1 MNFLKSF
8 SSYSNFAIAYSGIY
22 IYIMISFIKKFEQSS
37 RECWDM
43 PAINNYGDAPLSYGD
58 LTQEIAKLQLEWAA
72 AGLVKGD
79 RVAINAASC
88 TNWGIV
94 FMAAVTGGYVPCQMF
109 NGFLPADAMGLVNHS
124 GSKILYTEE
133 RLYKQMS
140 LEAVPEE
147 IAIFDTKS
155 GTLLESTG
163 NFAQIHEKV
172 TAEYKAISAEEVS
185 YADRPMDDLCT
196 IMYTSGSTG
205 NPKGVMLTVENY
217 SANVE
222 VIPEI
227 FPYRRG
233 DNYLSILPYAHI
245 FGLTYDLVTPLCIG
259 MHVVPLCLP
268 PIPKFLSA
276 GLCETQPH
284 VVMLVPLVL
293 TKMKEDTIGEF
304 VRSKTGAAKLANPSE
319 NKAFTKALRT
329 IFMEALGGNVELIVT
344 GGAALPEELED
355 LLINIGIPI
364 VTGYGMT
371 ECAPTMTLGRPGN
384 YKKKECGIPVRTI
397 NLKIN
402 SADPENVPGEV
413 LVSGPVVFKGYYK
426 NPDADRLAFTE
437 DGWFRTGDMGIQDKE
452 GHLFLVGRCKSM
464 LLSSNGQ
471 NVFPEE
477 IEVVLNQ
484 LPYVAESLIVQR
496 GSQFVAL
503 IVPNADLL
511 GNDNVDASSLD
522 SIMKSNIEALN
533 KKIPA
538 YSQVSGFELRNEPF
552 AKTPKG
558 SIKRFL
564 YA

>member
-1 MNFLKSF
+1 MT
-8 SSYSNFAIAYSGIY
+8 
-22 IYIMISFIKKFEQSS
+22 SFIKKFEKTSK
-37 RECWDM
+37 ECWGM
-43 PAINNYGDAPLSYGD
+43 PAINNYGDTPLTYCD
-58 LTQEIAKLQLEWAA
+58 LTQEIAKLQQTWEA

-79 RVAINAASC
+79 RVAINAASS

-94 FMAAVTGGYVPCQMF
+94 FFAAVTGGYVPCQMF

-140 LEAVPEE
+140 LDAMPEV

-155 GTLLESTG
+155 GNLLESKG
-163 NFAQIHEKV
+163 DFAQTREKV
-172 TAEYKAISAEEVS
+172 LSEFKAISAEELQ
-185 YADRPMDDLCT
+185 YQDRPMDDLCT

-217 SANVE
+217 TANVD

-245 FGLTYDLVTPLCIG
+245 FGLTFDLITPLCLG

-268 PIPKFLSA
+268 PIPKYLSA
-276 GLCETQPH
+276 GLCETKPRA
-284 VVMLVPLVL
+284 VMLVPLVL
-293 TKMKEDTIGEF
+293 TKMKEETIGEF
-304 VRSKTGAAKLANPSE
+304 VRSKTGQAKLANPSE
-319 NKAFTKALRT
+319 NKPFLKALKT

-344 GGAALPEELED
+344 GGAAIPEELED
-355 LLINIGIPI
+355 LLININIPL

-384 YKKKECGIPVRTI
+384 YRKKECGIPVRTI

-402 SADPENVPGEV
+402 SADPENIPGEV

-426 NPDADRLAFTE
+426 NPEADKLAFTE
-437 DGWFRTGDMGIQDKE
+437 DGWFRTGDMGIQDSE

-496 GSQFVAL
+496 GSQFTAL
-503 IVPNADLL
+503 IVPNADLA
-511 GNDNVDASSLD
+511 GNDGIDAASLE
-522 SIMKSNIEALN
+522 SIMKSNIDALN

-538 YSQVSGFELRNEPF
+538 YSQVSGFELRTEAF

-564 YA
+564 YS

>member
-1 MNFLKSF
+1 
-8 SSYSNFAIAYSGIY
+8 
-22 IYIMISFIKKFEQSS
+22 MISFIKKFEQTSK
-37 RECWDM
+37 ECWGM
-43 PAINNYGDAPLSYGD
+43 PAINNYGDAVLTYGD
-58 LTQEIAKLQLEWAA
+58 LTQEISKLQQTWEA

-94 FMAAVTGGYVPCQMF
+94 FFAAVTGGYVPCQMF
-109 NGFLPADAMGLVNHS
+109 NGFLPKDAMGLVNHS

-133 RLYKQMS
+133 RLYKQMNID
-140 LEAVPEE
+140 AMPEV

-155 GTLLESTG
+155 GNLLESKG
-163 NFAQIHEKV
+163 DFAQTREKV
-172 TAEYKAISAEEVS
+172 LAEFKPVS
-185 YADRPMDDLCT
+185 SEDLAYEDRPMDDLCT

-205 NPKGVMLTVENY
+205 NPKGVMLNVENY

-245 FGLTYDLVTPLCIG
+245 FGLTYDLITPLCLG

-276 GLCETQPH
+276 GLCETKPH

-304 VRSKTGAAKLANPSE
+304 VRSKTGQSKLENPSE
-319 NKAFTKALRT
+319 NKPFTKALRT

-344 GGAALPEELED
+344 GGAALPEELES
-355 LLINIGIPI
+355 LLINIEIPI

-402 SADPENVPGEV
+402 SAEPDAIPGEV

-426 NPDADRLAFTE
+426 NPDADKLAFTE
-437 DGWFRTGDMGIQDKE
+437 DGWFRTGDMGIQDSE

-496 GSQFVAL
+496 GSKFVAL
-503 IVPNADLL
+503 IVPNADLA
-511 GNDNVDASSLD
+511 GNDGIDAESLD
-522 SIMKSNIEALN
+522 NIMKSNIDALN

-538 YSQVSGFELRNEPF
+538 YSAVSGFELRNEAF

-564 YA
+564 YS

>member
-1 MNFLKSF
+1 MVT
-8 SSYSNFAIAYSGIY
+8 
-22 IYIMISFIKKFEQSS
+22 FIKKFEKTTK
-37 RECWDM
+37 ECWDM
-43 PAINNYGDAPLSYGD
+43 PAINNYGDTPLTYCD
-58 LTQEIAKLQLEWAA
+58 LTQEITKLHAEWAA

-79 RVAINAASC
+79 RIALNAASC

-133 RLYKQMS
+133 RLYKSMS
-140 LEAVPEE
+140 LDAMPEVM
-147 IAIFDTKS
+147 AIFDTKS
-155 GTLLESTG
+155 GALLESKG
-163 NFAQIHEKV
+163 NFSEIHES
-172 TAEYKAISAEEVS
+172 TRAGFKAISADELC
-185 YADRPMDDLCT
+185 YADRPLDDLCT

-205 NPKGVMLTVENY
+205 NPKGVMLNVENY
-217 SANVE
+217 TANVD

-245 FGLTYDLVTPLCIG
+245 FGLTFDLITPLCTG

-276 GLCETQPH
+276 GLCETKPH

-293 TKMKEDTIGEF
+293 TKMKEETIGEF
-304 VRSKTGAAKLANPSE
+304 VRSKSGAAKLANPSE
-319 NKAFTKALRT
+319 NKPFTKALRT

-384 YKKKECGIPVRTI
+384 YRKKECGIPVRTI

-402 SADPENVPGEV
+402 STDPENVPGEV

-426 NPDADRLAFTE
+426 NPDADKLAFTE

-538 YSQVSGFELRNEPF
+538 YSQVSGYELRNEAF

>member
-1 MNFLKSF
+1 
-8 SSYSNFAIAYSGIY
+8 
-22 IYIMISFIKKFEQSS
+22 
-37 RECWDM
+37 
-43 PAINNYGDAPLSYGD
+43 
-58 LTQEIAKLQLEWAA
+58 
-72 AGLVKGD
+72 
-79 RVAINAASC
+79 
-88 TNWGIV
+88 
-94 FMAAVTGGYVPCQMF
+94 
-109 NGFLPADAMGLVNHS
+109 
-124 GSKILYTEE
+124 
-133 RLYKQMS
+133 
-140 LEAVPEE
+140 
-147 IAIFDTKS
+147 
-155 GTLLESTG
+155 
-163 NFAQIHEKV
+163 
-172 TAEYKAISAEEVS
+172 
-185 YADRPMDDLCT
+185 
-196 IMYTSGSTG
+196 
-205 NPKGVMLTVENY
+205 
-217 SANVE
+217 
-222 VIPEI
+222 
-227 FPYRRG
+227 
-233 DNYLSILPYAHI
+233 
-245 FGLTYDLVTPLCIG
+245 

-276 GLCETQPH
+276 GLCETQPR

-304 VRSKTGAAKLANPSE
+304 VRSKTGQTKLANPSE

-355 LLINIGIPI
+355 LLINIGIPL

-402 SADPENVPGEV
+402 SAEPETVPGEV
-413 LVSGPVVFKGYYK
+413 LVSGPVVFKGYYN
-426 NPDADRLAFTE
+426 NPEADKLAFTE

-484 LPYVAESLIVQR
+484 LPYVAESIIVQR
-496 GSQFVAL
+496 ESKLIAL

-511 GNDNVDASSLD
+511 GNDNVDADSLD

-538 YSQVSGFELRNEPF
+538 YSQVSGFELRTEAF